1 LVGDL
6 PQEDVAKYGKQK
18 EGSRK
23 SWDSPF
29 KLVTYWS
36 QWSKHVDFRLLFFM
50 MWRCGPIFSKK
61 ALCTFGTLLS
71 LLA

>member
-50 MWRCGPIFSKK
+50 MW
-61 ALCTFGTLLS
+61 
-71 LLA
+71 